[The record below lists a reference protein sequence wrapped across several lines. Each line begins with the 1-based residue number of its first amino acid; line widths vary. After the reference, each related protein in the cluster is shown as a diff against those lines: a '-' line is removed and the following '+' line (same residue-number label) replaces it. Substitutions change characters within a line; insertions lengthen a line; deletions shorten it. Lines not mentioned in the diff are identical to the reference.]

1 MQERSISMSKAT
13 WGRSELKFCP
23 KNRKVWQLKYD
34 SNIEGD
40 KLVVYDDMPSYG
52 LKREDIPEKYEYK

>member
-1 MQERSISMSKAT
+1 MSKAT

-40 KLVVYDDMPSYG
+40 KLVVYSDMPSYG
-52 LKREDIPEKYEYK
+52 LKRENIPEKYEYK